1 MAFIFRSSTSSRH
14 TTYVP
19 TLLAKPT
26 NSLYLVLVSI
36 FKPTWW
42 MSTALRCLHAIKR
55 THAAS
60 MLPLNSRI
68 PLRMPPGAV
77 VEGQVEE
84 EEEEGGNGSSA
95 TLSHK

>member
-26 NSLYLVLVSI
+26 NSLCLVLVSI
-36 FKPTWW
+36 FKPIWW
-42 MSTALRCLHAIKR
+42 MNTVLRCLRAIKR

-60 MLPLNSRI
+60 TLPLNFRI
-68 PLRMPPGAV
+68 PFRTPPGAV
-77 VEGQVEE
+77 VEGQVE